1 MVGKYYYILAVFS
14 IISLIPILDV
24 NAATNPNLYVSAENP
39 QFDNHF
45 SGSMVVEVIIRD
57 NDIRDTDEGNGE
69 PDVTL
74 NGKNLRMVQS
84 TDGNWYAYFA
94 NVDKAKI
101 ADDTVGLEGKGLD
114 FGVFCSRDTDESVFG
129 ISLSE
134 TDGFSVP
141 HSNGI
146 LGSSD
151 GNSSF
156 SQCTGSLN
164 NSINFNNVVRNSKSI
179 NTNSAVP
186 PGQIGLDADA
196 WPLIQLFSFDD
207 VTIEYNPAGSSQRVE
222 LEYNEI
228 PNITLLTDRD
238 LYPQNAEV
246 FITVN
251 DIQLNQDPTDE
262 DSWTFN
268 VESPNATFYQAF
280 DNNGQQSADNTPGLV
295 NLTSHLSNLGFE
307 NNGSFIIDLD
317 SVLELRT
324 NSNQND
330 QTSVD
335 DGSLPSDDFPQ
346 IVTLV
351 EKGPNSGIFESFD
364 HNDQSTIGIEQSA
377 SRGTTGIITYND
389 DSISILTGFST
400 ASVDLEKVELKISG
414 NSNSLSPGTEYS
426 LVLVDPDQN
435 LNSGSQ
441 DNLDTFRDSSLIPT
455 LRIGDPVTLERS
467 SNVVF
472 YPNSNDFVGG
482 ENTSSLIQDRNS
494 ARLFIDTLTNPLTN
508 KNFKQISLN
517 LGITSSNLR
526 SVLIDVDNSNNL
538 GTNWINYDFRSIAK
552 DFEINDFSD
561 VKLDLHFGSL
571 SSIPITIVNSGD
583 LSSSKGF
590 IQLDNDVVDS
600 LLQENGTIFLVINS
614 GSSDIIVSNETNLQ
628 PIIFDLFS
636 FGLDSQFNGI
646 NNSIYRFELEE
657 TSDNSSTFEGTFE
670 YAIINQLNVLDEN
683 FIKTINTI
691 DDDVEFIITDR
702 SVDEEGI
709 FISYSDLD
717 EVGLSTTTSTQSDIV
732 THSGVVSTG
741 SNSYRFGQT
750 VVVIL
755 NDPDLNLKSDK
766 IDIYSV
772 IDDPSSP
779 FVDTVGSNGQKLLEI
794 LLKDIRYKRCTINGT
809 EHGGL
814 ASTGFRLIET
824 GPSTG
829 IFEGTFSMPS
839 KICNKSGTQLISP
852 AGGSIELKYTDSR
865 DELGKSNIVSSSN
878 NRQSSTSSSVSTSYT
893 PQLSATEI
901 SLPLPGNIKEVI
913 LSGSINNQK
922 RGTPLS
928 IELIHPNG
936 KLQEF
941 NASVT
946 NSGNYKAI
954 FTINSNSLPG
964 NYKINLEYNKQQI
977 GSVTFD
983 VLSNNIPTWIKD
995 NARWWSSSIIPDSEF
1010 ITGLEYLINQNIIV
1024 ISSDSQSLLSK
1035 QNIPIWIKDNARWWA
1050 NDNITDEDF
1059 IQAIQYLI
1067 KNGIIQV

>member
-1 MVGKYYYILAVFS
+1 MVGKYSYVLAIFS
-14 IISLIPILDV
+14 IISLIPLINAD
-24 NAATNPNLYVSAENP
+24 AATNSNLFVSAENP
-39 QFDNHF
+39 QFNNHF

-57 NDIRDTDEGNGE
+57 SDIRSTDEGKGE

-74 NGKNLRMVQS
+74 NGKNLRMIQS

-94 NVDKAKI
+94 NVNKAKI
-101 ADDTVGLEGKGLD
+101 ADATVGSDGKGLD
-114 FGVFCSRDTDESVFG
+114 FGVFCSRDTDTSVFG
-129 ISLSE
+129 ISLSD

-146 LGSSD
+146 LGSSN

-156 SQCTGSLN
+156 SSCTGSLDPSTN
-164 NSINFNNVVRNSKSI
+164 LNNVVRNSKSI
-179 NTNSAVP
+179 NTNPAVS
-186 PGQIGLDADA
+186 PGQIGLDEDA

-207 VTIEYNPAGSSQRVE
+207 VTIEYNPAGNSQRVE
-222 LEYNEI
+222 LEYDEI
-228 PNITLLTDRD
+228 PNIVLLPDRD

-268 VESPNATFYQAF
+268 VESPHATFYQAF
-280 DNNGQQSADNTPGLV
+280 DNNGRRSADNTTGLV
-295 NLTSHLSNLGFE
+295 NLVPHLSSLGFE
-307 NNGSFIIDLD
+307 NNGSFIVDLD

-335 DGSLPSDDFPQ
+335 DGSLPLDDFPQ

-364 HNDQSTIGIEQSA
+364 HSDQSTIGIGQDA

-389 DSISILTGFST
+389 NSISILTGFST
-400 ASVDLEKVELKISG
+400 ASVDLQKAELKISG

-441 DNLDTFRDSSLIPT
+441 DDLDAFRDSSLIPT

-472 YPNSNDFVGG
+472 YPNSGDFMGG
-482 ENTSSLIQDRNS
+482 ESTSSLIQDRNS
-494 ARLFIDTLTNPLTN
+494 ARLFIDTITNPLTTT
-508 KNFKQISLN
+508 NFKQMSLN
-517 LGITSSNLR
+517 LGITSSDLR
-526 SVLIDVDNSNNL
+526 SSLIDVNNSNNL
-538 GTNWINYDFRSIAK
+538 GTNWINYDFRSIAN
-552 DFEINDFSD
+552 DFETDNFST
-561 VKLDLHFGSL
+561 VKLDLYFGSL
-571 SSIPITIVNSGD
+571 SSLPITIANSGD

-590 IQLDNDVVDS
+590 IQLDNDIVAR
-600 LLQENGTIFLVINS
+600 LLQENGTIFLVINFD
-614 GSSDIIVSNETNLQ
+614 SSDVIVSNESSLQ

-636 FGLDSQFNGI
+636 FGLDGQFNGI

-670 YAIINQLNVLDEN
+670 YAIINQLNVLDTN

-691 DDDVEFIITDR
+691 DADVEFIVTDR
-702 SVDEEGI
+702 SLDEEGI

-717 EVGLSTTTSTQSDIV
+717 EVGMSTTASTQSDIV
-732 THSGVVSTG
+732 THSGIVSTG

-750 VVVIL
+750 VTVIL

-766 IDIYSV
+766 IDTYSV
-772 IDDPSSP
+772 IDDPRSP

-794 LLKDIRYKRCTINGT
+794 LLKDVRYKRCTINGI

-829 IFEGTFSMPS
+829 VFEGTFSMPS

-852 AGGSIELKYTDSR
+852 AGGSIELKYADSR
-865 DELGKSNIVSSSN
+865 DELGESNIVSSSN
-878 NRQSSTSSSVSTSYT
+878 NKQSFTSSSVSASHG
-893 PQLSATEI
+893 PKLSVTEI
-901 SLPLPGNIKEVI
+901 QLPLSGNVKEII
-913 LSGSINNQK
+913 LSGSIDNQK

-928 IELIHPNG
+928 LTLIHPNG

-941 NASVT
+941 NTSVT

-977 GSVTFD
+977 DSVTFD
-983 VLSNNIPTWIKD
+983 VLSKNIPSWIKE

-1010 ITGLEYLINQNIIV
+1010 IDGIEYLVNENIII

-1035 QNIPIWIKDNARWWA
+1035 KVIPSWIKENAGWWA
-1050 NDNITDEDF
+1050 NDNITDEEF

-1067 KNGIIQV
+1067 KNGIIRV

>member
-1 MVGKYYYILAVFS
+1 MVGKYYYVLAVFS
-14 IISLIPILDV
+14 IFSLVPILDAD
-24 NAATNPNLYVSAENP
+24 AAANTNLFVSAENL

-45 SGSMVVEVIIRD
+45 SGSMVVEVVIRD
-57 NDIRDTDEGNGE
+57 NDIRDTDEGKGE

-101 ADDTVGLEGKGLD
+101 ADATVGLEGEGLD
-114 FGVFCSRDTDESVFG
+114 FGVFCSRDTDTSVFG

-146 LGSSD
+146 MGSTN

-156 SQCTGSLN
+156 NQCTGSLN
-164 NSINFNNVVRNSKSI
+164 SSINLNNVVRNSKSI
-179 NTNSAVP
+179 NTNPALP
-186 PGQIGLDADA
+186 TGQIGLDQDA

-207 VTIEYNPAGSSQRVE
+207 VTIEYNPAGNSQRVE
-222 LEYNEI
+222 LKYDEI
-228 PNITLLTDRD
+228 PNITLLADRD

-268 VESPNATFYQAF
+268 VESPHATFYQAF
-280 DNNGQQSADNTPGLV
+280 DDNGRQAADNTPGLI
-295 NLTSHLSNLGFE
+295 NLIPHLSDLGFE
-307 NNGSFIIDLD
+307 NNGSFIVDLD

-335 DGSLPSDDFPQ
+335 NGSLPSDDFPQ

-364 HNDQSTIGIEQSA
+364 HNDQSTIGIEKNA

-400 ASVDLEKVELKISG
+400 ASVDLQKTELKISG
-414 NSNSLSPGTEYS
+414 KSNSLSPGTEYS

-441 DNLDTFRDSSLIPT
+441 DDLDAFRDSSLIPT

-472 YPNSNDFVGG
+472 YPNSNNFVGG
-482 ENTSSLIQDRNS
+482 ENISSLIQDRNS

-508 KNFKQISLN
+508 TNFKQISLN
-517 LGITSSNLR
+517 LGITSSDLR
-526 SVLIDVDNSNNL
+526 SILIDVDNSNNL

-561 VKLDLHFGSL
+561 VKLDLYFGSL
-571 SSIPITIVNSGD
+571 SSIPVTVVNSGD

-590 IQLDNDVVDS
+590 IQLDNAVVDS
-600 LLQENGTIFLVINS
+600 LLQENGTIFLVINF
-614 GSSDIIVSNETNLQ
+614 GSSDIVVSNETNLQ

-670 YAIINQLNVLDEN
+670 YAIINQLNVLDTN

-691 DDDVEFIITDR
+691 DADIEFIIADR
-702 SVDEEGI
+702 SIDEEGI

-717 EVGLSTTTSTQSDIV
+717 DVGLSTTTSIQSNIE

-772 IDDPSSP
+772 IDNPSSP
-779 FVDTVGSNGQKLLEI
+779 FVDTVGSNGEKLLEI

-824 GPSTG
+824 GPGTG

-878 NRQSSTSSSVSTSYT
+878 SRQSSTTSSVPTSHI
-893 PQLSATEI
+893 PQLSATKI
-901 SLPLPGNIKEVI
+901 PLPLSGDVKEVI
-913 LSGSINNQK
+913 LSGSIN
-922 RGTPLS
+922 
-928 IELIHPNG
+928 
-936 KLQEF
+936 
-941 NASVT
+941 
-946 NSGNYKAI
+946 
-954 FTINSNSLPG
+954 
-964 NYKINLEYNKQQI
+964 
-977 GSVTFD
+977 
-983 VLSNNIPTWIKD
+983 
-995 NARWWSSSIIPDSEF
+995 
-1010 ITGLEYLINQNIIV
+1010 
-1024 ISSDSQSLLSK
+1024 
-1035 QNIPIWIKDNARWWA
+1035 
-1050 NDNITDEDF
+1050 
-1059 IQAIQYLI
+1059 
-1067 KNGIIQV
+1067 